1 MKKKEILPE
10 DDNMFEGAFELIIN
24 DTSDANVDITDDGDP
39 RELLVVNEH
48 IQGRVDQTGEK
59 YLYRIFPLPYDIS
72 EAAQKYLYMKN
83 FNRKVYITINYLL
96 LTLTI
101 YTIST
106 MEKLMNLAFSLQ

>member
-39 RELLVVNEH
+39 REFLVVNEH
-48 IQGRVDQTGEK
+48 IQGRVDMTGEK
-59 YLYRIFPLPYDIS
+59 YLYRIFPYDIS

-83 FNRKVYITINYLL
+83 FNPKVYIRINYLL

-101 YTIST
+101 LY
-106 MEKLMNLAFSLQ
+106 